1 MSNNN
6 YYEILGLDKLCSQ
19 QDIIKAYKQKALI
32 YHPDKNKE
40 NNKEKNQEIF
50 KEISKAFNIL
60 SNPETRKNYDN
71 SGIDADGSLIDLQEI
86 VDDILDKNNEEIPNV
101 IINLSATINELYTGI
116 IKEINFIRF
125 SPCKK
130 CNNSGAN
137 INTGNIDNNEVNC
150 VKCDGK
156 GVILNSK
163 KGGKLGFVINE
174 KKCEMCNG
182 DGINP
187 DIIKCSVCN
196 GNKYVKENVCCDVDI
211 PSGSYDK
218 YYIELENE
226 GNWIP
231 ENERKNNNT
240 RTNVIVVI
248 NEINDIA
255 NIKRGMF
262 IKELNRI
269 NKADLLINVSISFE
283 EAICGLK
290 KNITLINNN
299 IIGIEIK
306 EIINNGDIFVV
317 KNCGFPVLEKENE
330 YGDLFIMFNVIK
342 PQLTI
347 QQRKK
352 MWQLLTNTPYQEFED
367 IKNIKELCSFDNY
380 IIEKKQ

>member
-1 MSNNN
+1 MSNN
-6 YYEILGLDKLCSQ
+6 YYEILGLDKSCSHE
-19 QDIIKAYKQKALI
+19 DIIKAYKQKALI
-32 YHPDKNKE
+32 FHPDKNKE
-40 NNKEKNQEIF
+40 NNKAKNQEIF
-50 KEISKAFNIL
+50 TEITNAFNIL
-60 SNPETRKNYDN
+60 SNPETRQNYDN
-71 SGIDADGSLIDLQEI
+71 SGIDAEGSLIDLQEI

-101 IINLSATINELYTGI
+101 IINLNATINELYTGI
-116 IKEINFIRF
+116 IKEVNFIRF

-130 CNNSGAN
+130 CGNSGAF
-137 INTGNIDNNEVNC
+137 DNENDNDVNC

-196 GNKYVKENVCCDVDI
+196 GNKYVKENVCCDVEI
-211 PSGSYDK
+211 PCGAYDK

-231 ENERKNNNT
+231 ENERKNNNNN

-248 NEINDIA
+248 NEINNIA

-269 NKADLLINVSISFE
+269 NKADILINVSISFE
-283 EAICGLK
+283 EALCGLK
-290 KNITLINNN
+290 KI
-299 IIGIEIK
+299 
-306 EIINNGDIFVV
+306 
-317 KNCGFPVLEKENE
+317 
-330 YGDLFIMFNVIK
+330 
-342 PQLTI
+342 
-347 QQRKK
+347 
-352 MWQLLTNTPYQEFED
+352 LL
-367 IKNIKELCSFDNY
+367 
-380 IIEKKQ
+380 